1 MPGLLNRE
9 ELFLLF
15 QELER
20 ELKQRRV
27 RGHIHVVGGAA
38 MALGF
43 REARTTNDIDARIVA
58 EHDAVLDAVAA
69 IAQRRGISEDWL
81 NEKATVFMPE
91 RDDAA
96 AQTLFDSPHL
106 VVTGASA
113 RFLLAMKLYA
123 ARGADWDDIDTL
135 CRKLDI
141 RTPEQ
146 AVDIYET
153 VFPGRTVDVHGLRI
167 LRTLLARFG
176 DTQ

>member
-58 EHDAVLDAVAA
+58 EHDAVLDAVCGDCAN
-69 IAQRRGISEDWL
+69 GEGYP
-81 NEKATVFMPE
+81 K
-91 RDDAA
+91 
-96 AQTLFDSPHL
+96 
-106 VVTGASA
+106 TG
-113 RFLLAMKLYA
+113 
-123 ARGADWDDIDTL
+123 
-135 CRKLDI
+135 
-141 RTPEQ
+141 
-146 AVDIYET
+146 
-153 VFPGRTVDVHGLRI
+153 
-167 LRTLLARFG
+167 
-176 DTQ
+176 

>member
-38 MALGF
+38 MAFGF
-43 REARTTNDIDARIVA
+43 REARATNDIDARIVA
-58 EHDAVLDAVAA
+58 EHDAVRDAVAA
-69 IAQRRGISEDWL
+69 IAPRRGISEDRL
-81 NEKATVFMPE
+81 KEKATVFMPE
-91 RDDAA
+91 RDDTA
-96 AQTLFDSPHL
+96 
-106 VVTGASA
+106 
-113 RFLLAMKLYA
+113 
-123 ARGADWDDIDTL
+123 
-135 CRKLDI
+135 
-141 RTPEQ
+141 
-146 AVDIYET
+146 
-153 VFPGRTVDVHGLRI
+153 DVHGLRI